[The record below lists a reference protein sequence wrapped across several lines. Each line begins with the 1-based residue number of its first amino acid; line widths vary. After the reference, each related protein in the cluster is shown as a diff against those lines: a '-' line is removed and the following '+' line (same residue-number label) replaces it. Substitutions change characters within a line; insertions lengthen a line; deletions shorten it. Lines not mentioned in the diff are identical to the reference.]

1 VVEERA
7 VNRKESPAMSTEPST
22 TPARNLDDDKRL
34 AHVLYILHALAP
46 FTAWLLA
53 VVAIVLAMA
62 KRDDVRG
69 TFLDSHFSWLSRT
82 FWWGLLWI
90 VVCAALTGLM
100 FLTIILIP
108 VSWLPYMLL
117 FIWYLYR
124 VIKGWLR
131 LNDGRPVV

>member
-1 VVEERA
+1 
-7 VNRKESPAMSTEPST
+7 MSTDPT
-22 TPARNLDDDKRL
+22 AAPARNFDDDKRL
-34 AHVLYILHALAP
+34 AQILYLLHAAAP

-53 VVAIVLAMA
+53 IIAIVLGAA

-90 VVCAALTGLM
+90 LVCGVITFVM
-100 FLTIILIP
+100 VLTILLVP
-108 VSWLPYMLL
+108 LAWLPYTVL

-131 LNDGRPVV
+131 LNDGRPVD

>member
-1 VVEERA
+1 MSIE
-7 VNRKESPAMSTEPST
+7 PAAI
-22 TPARNLDDDKRL
+22 PARDLGDEKRL
-34 AHVLYILHALAP
+34 ATILYVLHALAP

-53 VVAIVLAMA
+53 VVAIILGMA

-82 FWWGLLWI
+82 FWWGLVWI
-90 VVCAALTGLM
+90 VVCGALTGLM

-108 VSWLPYMLL
+108 VAWLPYMVL

-124 VIKGWLR
+124 VVKGWIR
-131 LNDGRPVV
+131 LNDGRPVD

>member
-1 VVEERA
+1 
-7 VNRKESPAMSTEPST
+7 MSTEPAT

-53 VVAIVLAMA
+53 VVAIVLGMA

-90 VVCAALTGLM
+90 VVCAAITGLM

-108 VSWLPYMLL
+108 VIWLPYMLL

-131 LNDGRPVV
+131 LNDGRPVE

>member
-1 VVEERA
+1 MSLEPAAAPGRA
-7 VNRKESPAMSTEPST
+7 
-22 TPARNLDDDKRL
+22 LDDEKRL
-34 AHVLYILHALAP
+34 AQVLYVLHALAP

-53 VVAIVLAMA
+53 VIAIVLGMA

-82 FWWGLLWI
+82 FWWGLLWV
-90 VVCAALTGLM
+90 VVCGVLTGLM
-100 FLTIILIP
+100 FLTVILIP
-108 VSWLPYMLL
+108 VAWLPYLGL

-131 LNDGRPVV
+131 LNDGLPVA

>member
-1 VVEERA
+1 M
-7 VNRKESPAMSTEPST
+7 NTQPATGAGRNAEGD
-22 TPARNLDDDKRL
+22 RNLTQ
-34 AHVLYILHALAP
+34 VLYVLHALAP

-53 VVAIVLAMA
+53 AIAIVLAMA

-90 VVCAALTGLM
+90 VICAALTGLM
-100 FLTIILIP
+100 YLTLILIP
-108 VSWLPYMLL
+108 IAWLPYTAL

-131 LNDGRPVV
+131 LNDGRPID

>member
-1 VVEERA
+1 
-7 VNRKESPAMSTEPST
+7 MSTDPT
-22 TPARNLDDDKRL
+22 PNPARGIEDEKRL

-53 VVAIVLAMA
+53 VIAIVLGMA

-69 TFLDSHFSWLSRT
+69 TFLDSHFAWLSRT

-90 VVCAALTGLM
+90 VVSGLLTTLM
-100 FLTIILIP
+100 FFTLLLIP
-108 VSWLPYMLL
+108 LMWLPFTLL

-131 LNDGRPVV
+131 LNDGRPVD